1 MTKRD
6 SGFASMNQ
14 DKRREISS
22 QGGKAA
28 HQQGRAHTFTAE
40 EARAA
45 GRKGGLATSTDRER
59 MAEIGR
65 KGGRKRAENARQK
78 ANRA

>member
-65 KGGRKRAENARQK
+65 LGGLKRAENRKKRGETA
-78 ANRA
+78 